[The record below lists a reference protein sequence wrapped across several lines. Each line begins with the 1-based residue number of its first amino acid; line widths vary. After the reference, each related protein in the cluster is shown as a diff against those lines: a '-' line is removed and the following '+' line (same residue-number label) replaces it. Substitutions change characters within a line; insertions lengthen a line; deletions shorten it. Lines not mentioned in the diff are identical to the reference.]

1 MKINTQ
7 IKIENSLNLRCL
19 TNNLYEIDSENDLL
33 KIEYQSPDELLVIG
47 ECTNLVLPPKLNKI
61 ILKSKNRIIKN
72 LSSNIYKVGSAV
84 NWNDFV
90 EKIIEDNRCGIEN
103 LIGIPGSVG
112 AAPVQNIGAYGV
124 QISDFIDSINV
135 FDLQEKSFINLSK
148 EECEFGYRSSIF
160 QKKPYFIIDVVFE
173 FHNIEKLNTEY
184 EGIQY
189 IIESQSKDEKTL
201 SSADLGLIIRELR
214 DSKLPNPRKIPNVGS
229 FFKNPIINE
238 KNISYKNFSRD
249 DLIIWDYDESS
260 VKVGAGRLI
269 ELIKGNL
276 KDKTIENLHLNHA
289 LVVTNKNNISYED
302 ILDISSDIKDKVF
315 DEFNIHLEIEP
326 TVIQK

>member
-124 QISDFIDSINV
+124 QISDFIESINV
-135 FDLQEKSFINLSK
+135 FDLQEKSFINLSN